1 MRIAETLHKSVEEVM
16 QLSVLEIKL
25 WYEWFALQ
33 HNAQKETMNR
43 GGNINGRNKA
53 RR

>member
-33 HNAQKETMNR
+33 QKASKEAMSGNA
-43 GGNINGRNKA
+43 NGRNP
-53 RR
+53 RRR

>member
-25 WYEWFALQ
+25 WYEWFLLQ
-33 HNAQKETMNR
+33 HERQKEAMSR
-43 GGNINGRNKA
+43 GNTNTRNP
-53 RR
+53 RSR

>member
-1 MRIAETLHKSVEEVM
+1 MRIAETLHKTVEEVM

-25 WYEWFALQ
+25 WYEWFVLQ
-33 HNAQKETMNR
+33 HDKNKEAMSNGKTNSRNR
-43 GGNINGRNKA
+43 